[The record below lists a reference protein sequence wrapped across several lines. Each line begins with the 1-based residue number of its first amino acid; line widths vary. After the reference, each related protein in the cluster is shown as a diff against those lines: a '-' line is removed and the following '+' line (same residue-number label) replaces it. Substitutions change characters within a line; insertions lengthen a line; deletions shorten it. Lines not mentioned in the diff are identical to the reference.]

1 MDRSQLLSIGQTA
14 RLFSLSVGT
23 LRHYEALGLVM
34 PEYTDPDTGY
44 RYYSVRQFEPLNTI
58 RYLRMLG
65 MPLPEIA
72 DFLQNRD
79 ISRIED
85 KLRQQKAVIEEKQR
99 ELEIISRK
107 IDNRLRQ
114 LEDAHSSPLGEITV
128 KTLPACR
135 LVWVERPLS
144 IGSSLDVEMPI
155 RALEAQQTETAVF
168 LGKVGVGIS
177 REGLLSGRFEHYD
190 CIFLVLDDEDRYDGA
205 VRHMPASE
213 CVSIRYCGSH
223 TEAPEIYCRLR
234 EYMRQ
239 NGLTPSDFSR
249 EITMIDY
256 GVTDDPNQFVT
267 EISIPI

>member
-14 RLFSLSVGT
+14 RLFNLSVGT
-23 LRHYEALGLVM
+23 LRHYEALGLVT

-44 RYYSVRQFEPLNTI
+44 RYYSARQFEPLNTI

-79 ISRIED
+79 IPRIEQ
-85 KLRQQKAVIEEKQR
+85 KLRQQKMVIEEKQR
-99 ELEIISRK
+99 ELEMISRK

-114 LEDAHSSPLGEITV
+114 LEDARSAPLGEITV
-128 KTLPACR
+128 KSLPVCR
-135 LVWVERPLS
+135 LVWVERPIS
-144 IGSSLDVEMPI
+144 IASPLDVEMPI
-155 RALEAQQTETAVF
+155 RALEAQQSETSVF

-177 REGLLSGRFEHYD
+177 RERLLAGSFERYD
-190 CIFLVLDDEDRYDGA
+190 CIFLVLDDEDGYDGA
-205 VRHMPASE
+205 VRHIPE
-213 CVSIRYCGSH
+213 TKCVSIRYCGSH
-223 TEAPEIYCRLR
+223 TEAPEIYRQLR
-234 EYMRQ
+234 GYMRE
-239 NGLTPSDFSR
+239 NGLAPSDFSR

-256 GVTDDPNQFVT
+256 GVTNDPGQFVT